1 MTSLGLGPMV
11 THIAAFVAG
20 AVIITLETFFLGA
33 IGNMLDKFPALRE
46 LGDHIRNSMSQ
57 ILELALL
64 VGGFTASGAI
74 TSLIGYGSIGSMAV
88 MIVWMLNKTAK
99 KPFLMPLAVGPVVT
113 IALAVLVNIL
123 SVLGFA
129 LV

>member
-1 MTSLGLGPMV
+1 
-11 THIAAFVAG
+11 
-20 AVIITLETFFLGA
+20 
-33 IGNMLDKFPALRE
+33 
-46 LGDHIRNSMSQ
+46 
-57 ILELALL
+57 
-64 VGGFTASGAI
+64 
-74 TSLIGYGSIGSMAV
+74 MAV